1 MGRIAPDQITQLK
14 DRLDITEVIGL
25 HVRLKKVGRNF
36 VGLCPFHQE
45 KTPSFTVNRERGFF
59 YCFGC
64 SAGGTAFDFLM
75 RIEGLSFPDAVRS
88 LANRYGIQIAED
100 NELALPRGE
109 RDTMLLAGATAADF
123 FAHVLWETPQGAGA
137 RAYLKGRGI
146 TSDAAQ
152 HFGLGFAPPGHSLAQ
167 ALARRNLL
175 EAGLKI
181 GLVRK
186 DAEGHRDGFRARL
199 MFPIRDAQG
208 RAIAFGGRVL
218 DQTLPKYI
226 NSPESPL
233 YSKARTVYGLYEAR
247 TAIIKSERAIV
258 VEGYI
263 DAIALAQAGFP
274 EVVASLG
281 TSLTADQ
288 LRLLG
293 RYTRN
298 IYACF
303 DGDAAGERASM
314 RALSVF
320 FEAGILGRGIFI
332 PSGFDPDAFVKE
344 NGPEQFSKLVGNA
357 RLLIDYYLD
366 AEAKAANRSIA
377 DRAAAAARVAA
388 LLQRVSNPFEFDL
401 LARRASDLGVG
412 EAIVRREGLATR
424 SGANRAGTYRAAQ
437 GGPSRRINDA
447 ELGLASLAIAFPELR
462 GDIARKVEKFTDPTV
477 RELMLDLC
485 GSEDA
490 SAEYNFRLMS
500 LLPEAYRTRL
510 IEQQVLSKTENA
522 ADALEL
528 AREYMNA
535 LERRDRARAAKAMA
549 QSAAAG
555 NEEEA
560 LERAQQTIAM
570 RRGVAK
576 P

>member
-1 MGRIAPDQITQLK
+1 MGRIAADQITQLK
-14 DRLDITEVIGL
+14 ERVDITEVIGV

-45 KTPSFTVNRERGFF
+45 KTPSFSVNRERGFF

-75 RIEGLSFPDAVRS
+75 RIEGLSFAEAARS
-88 LANRYGIQIAED
+88 LANRCGVQLAEND
-100 NELALPRGE
+100 EPGLPRGE
-109 RDTMLLAGATAADF
+109 RDSMLLAARTAADF
-123 FAHVLWETPQGAGA
+123 FAHVLWETRQGADA
-137 RAYLKGRGI
+137 RDYLKGRGI
-146 TSDAAQ
+146 TPESAR
-152 HFGLGFAPPGHSLAQ
+152 HFGIGFAPPGHSLAQ

-175 EAGLKI
+175 EAGLRI

-186 DAEGHRDGFRARL
+186 DAGSNRDAFRARV

-233 YSKARTVYGLYEAR
+233 YSKARSVYGLHEAR
-247 TAIIKSERAIV
+247 AAISKNERAIV

-274 EVVASLG
+274 EVVAGLG
-281 TSLTADQ
+281 TALTADQ
-288 LRLLG
+288 LRLVG

-298 IYACF
+298 IYVGF
-303 DGDAAGERASM
+303 DGDAAGQRASM
-314 RALSVF
+314 RALSIF

-332 PSGFDPDAFVKE
+332 PSGFDPDTFVREK
-344 NGPEQFSKLVGNA
+344 GPEEFSKLIGNA
-357 RLLIDYYLD
+357 RLLVDYYLD
-366 AEAKAANRSIA
+366 AEARTASGSIA

-388 LLQRVSNPFEFDL
+388 MLQRVTNPFEFDL
-401 LARRASDLGVG
+401 LARRAGDLGVG
-412 EAIVRREGLATR
+412 EAVIRREGLKAR
-424 SGANRAGTYRAAQ
+424 SGANRPGPPKAAQ
-437 GGPSRRINDA
+437 IRPSQRLSDA
-447 ELGLASLAIAFPELR
+447 ELGLASLAMAFPELR
-462 GDIARKVEKFTDPTV
+462 GDIARKIEKFADPTV

-485 GSEDA
+485 GSEDT
-490 SAEYNFRLMS
+490 SAEHNLRVMS
-500 LLPEAYRTRL
+500 SLPETYRRRI
-510 IEQQVLSKTENA
+510 IEQQVISITESA

-528 AREYMNA
+528 ARDYMNA
-535 LERRDRARAAKAMA
+535 LDRRDRARAAKAMA

-555 NEEEA
+555 NEQEA